1 LLHLK
6 PWFAKNLFQSMKKTI
21 LLVFL
26 FFPIFALFA
35 FTGYSQEML
44 PGELRETAAN
54 LDGQDEKKVRIAIAS
69 FSHETCTFCPT
80 PTGIAE
86 WEYYGPPQR
95 GNEVLNSGDY
105 IRGFVSRCDEYGG
118 IDLIGIYSPRE
129 AKGGSSGSWITR
141 EAFEKYSKGMAEGL
155 ANAGKLDGLFLSLH
169 GAMAVT
175 GIPKPEAELVRR
187 LRKVVGD
194 IPIVVTLDLH
204 ANEDHEL
211 SDAADAVF
219 ITKRYPHYDAGM
231 QGERAA
237 RILIR
242 TIRGT
247 YQPVMATRKPGVITP
262 SVFQWTGENPAMEIM
277 ERARRWEARV
287 PDLFVSVA
295 FGFAYADVPDVG
307 ATVMVVANNDQETAD
322 RVADDMNDYIW
333 RVRESFAGKKLP
345 KTEEGVTMAIQ
356 AAIKGKTPVIIGDH
370 SDRSG
375 NATHILEELIE
386 QKGRNFCIATLSDS
400 LAINGLI
407 SKGLHTGDKV
417 QIRVGGYG
425 DAYAG
430 NPVQVEGTLSY
441 LEKYNRFQRV
451 AVIHFPENNWLIL
464 TPLLHQVTSTRIFEP
479 LGINLE
485 ELDIIVLKSRVHF
498 RRGYYENGFAKT
510 IILIDA
516 PGMGPAD
523 LTTLEYKN
531 IPDNLYPLNQ

>member
-1 LLHLK
+1 MMNK
-6 PWFAKNLFQSMKKTI
+6 SCIPVILFFYI
-21 LLVFL
+21 LLFSD
-26 FFPIFALFA
+26 FPC
-35 FTGYSQEML
+35 T
-44 PGELRETAAN
+44 
-54 LDGQDEKKVRIAIAS
+54 GQDEFQVEMREKISKMRDQTERKIRIAVAS

-86 WEYYGPPQR
+86 WEYYGPPQK
-95 GNEVLNSGDY
+95 GTEVLTRGDY
-105 IRGFVSRCDEYGG
+105 IHGFVSRCNEYGG
-118 IDLIGIYSPRE
+118 TDLVGIYSPRG

-141 EAFEKYSKGMAEGL
+141 EAFEKYSRGMAEDL
-155 ANAGKLDGLFLSLH
+155 ANAGKLDGLFLALH

-187 LRKVVGD
+187 LREVIGD
-194 IPIVVTLDLH
+194 IPIVITLDLH

-219 ITKRYPHYDAGM
+219 ITKRYPHYDSGL

-262 SVFQWTGENPAMEIM
+262 SVFQWTGESPAMEIM

-307 ATVMVVANNDQETAD
+307 ATVMVVANNDQELAD
-322 RVADDMNDYIW
+322 RVADDMNDYVW

-356 AAIKGKTPVIIGDH
+356 AAREGKTPIVIGDH

-375 NATHILEELIE
+375 NATHILEALIQ

-400 LAINGLI
+400 LAINALI
-407 SKGLHTGDKV
+407 SEDSQVGDVV
-417 QIRVGGYG
+417 QIQVGGYG
-425 DAYAG
+425 DAFAG
-430 NPVQVEGTLSY
+430 NPVTIKGILSY
-441 LEKYNRFQRV
+441 FGAYSHFDNV
-451 AVIHFPENNWLIL
+451 AVIGFPKNNWLII

-479 LGINLE
+479 LGINLG

-510 IILIDA
+510 IILVDT

-531 IPDNLYPLNQ
+531 IPDNLYPLNK

>member
-1 LLHLK
+1 MMSPASYTKTFLVLLLV
-6 PWFAKNLFQSMKKTI
+6 TI
-21 LLVFL
+21 L
-26 FFPIFALFA
+26 
-35 FTGYSQEML
+35 TGCNSVDQSK
-44 PGELRETAAN
+44 
-54 LDGQDEKKVRIAIAS
+54 DKIRIAVAS
-69 FSHETCTFCPT
+69 FSHETCTFCPN

-95 GNEVLNSGDY
+95 GSEVLTSGEY
-105 IRGFVSRCDEYGG
+105 IRGFVSRCNEYGG
-118 IDLIGIYSPRE
+118 TELIGIYSPRG

-141 EAFEKYSKGMAEGL
+141 EAFEKYSRGMAEDL
-155 ANAGKLDGLFLSLH
+155 ANAGEIDGLFLALH

-187 LRKVVGD
+187 LREVVGD
-194 IPIVVTLDLH
+194 IPIFITLDLH
-204 ANEDHEL
+204 ANEDREL

-219 ITKRYPHYDAGM
+219 ITKRYPHYDAGL

-242 TIRGT
+242 TLRGT

-262 SVFQWTGENPAMEIM
+262 SVFQWTGESPAMEIM

-307 ATVMVVANNDQETAD
+307 ATVMVVANNDQELAD

-345 KTEEGVTMAIQ
+345 KTVEGVKQAIQ
-356 AAIKGKTPVIIGDH
+356 SVREGKTPVVIGDH

-375 NATHILEELIE
+375 NATHILEELIK
-386 QKGRNFCIATLSDS
+386 QKGSNFCIATISDS
-400 LAINGLI
+400 LAIHDLI
-407 SKGLHTGDKV
+407 NKDSRVGDEV
-417 QIRVGGYG
+417 QIQVGGYG
-425 DAYAG
+425 DAFAG
-430 NPVQVEGTLSY
+430 NPVKIEGTLTFFGGYS
-441 LEKYNRFQRV
+441 RFDNV
-451 AVIHFPENNWLIL
+451 AVIRFPENNWLIL
-464 TPLLHQVTSTRIFEP
+464 TPLLHQVTSTGIFEP

-498 RRGYYENGFAKT
+498 RRGYYENGFAES

-523 LTTLEYKN
+523 LTNLNYTN